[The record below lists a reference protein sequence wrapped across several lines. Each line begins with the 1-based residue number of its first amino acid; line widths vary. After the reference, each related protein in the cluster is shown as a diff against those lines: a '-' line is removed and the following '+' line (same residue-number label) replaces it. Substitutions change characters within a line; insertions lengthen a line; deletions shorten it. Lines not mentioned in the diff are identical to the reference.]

1 MSDIT
6 ALIGDLSTQIKL
18 GWSIWFAWGVVLM
31 SWYRH
36 ARVVAPV
43 ALMAPPV
50 RFMPTPAD
58 MTNDVNGQE
67 LAYADPTELPG
78 IPQ

>member
-6 ALIGDLSTQIKL
+6 ALIGDLSAQVKV
-18 GWSIWFAWGVVLM
+18 GWTIWFAWGVVLM
-31 SWYRH
+31 GWYHH
-36 ARVVAPV
+36 ARIVAPV
-43 ALMAPPV
+43 APMAPPV

-58 MTNDVNGQE
+58 LTNDPNEEG

-78 IPQ
+78 VPQ